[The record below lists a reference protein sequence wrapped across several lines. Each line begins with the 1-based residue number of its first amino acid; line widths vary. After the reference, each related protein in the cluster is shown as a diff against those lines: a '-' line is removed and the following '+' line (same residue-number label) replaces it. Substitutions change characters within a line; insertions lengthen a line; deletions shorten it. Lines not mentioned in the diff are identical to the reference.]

1 MTPNVLVIS
10 NECFS
15 HTSSNGRTL
24 GNFMVGW
31 PKDKLAQFYLTGKP
45 DVFYCENFFHVSDRQ
60 AVNALIGKADKGGRI
75 SAEDLNTAGMETAS
89 ASPAGKKTARN
100 ALTMLG
106 RDAIWRSGAWE
117 KSGYWKWVEAFQP
130 DVVLFQAGDCAF
142 MYRMAAET
150 ARRLEAKLVIYNSE
164 GYYYKD
170 FDYFRGRGLAH
181 MAYPFFQRQLKKSLE
196 RAYAD
201 ASCVIYICDEL
212 REQYAQDFSG
222 RAETVFTGSDIQYE
236 EKTHSNDAFT
246 TVYCGNLG
254 LKRHESLIEIADTL
268 QSISQDLFVDV
279 YGKAPNGQVEAQL
292 SQCRGI
298 RYHGLVPYEQV
309 KQLLRDSDL
318 LLYVESFD
326 AFYQEDIKFGFSTK
340 IADSLASGNCFLLY
354 APEHFACYQYL
365 RRNQAAYTA
374 SQPQE
379 LKAVLQELIENPSA
393 RCRYTQT
400 ALKLAQRNHR
410 IESSTHKFQ
419 NILRELAE

>member
-1 MTPNVLVIS
+1 MPKVLVIS

-24 GNFMVGW
+24 GNFMLGW
-31 PKDKLAQFYLTGKP
+31 PKDKLAQFYLSGKP
-45 DVFYCENFFHVSDRQ
+45 DVSYCENYFHVSDRQ
-60 AVNALIGKADKGGRI
+60 AINALMGKDDIGGRI
-75 SAEDLNTAGMETAS
+75 SSNDLNAVCMETAS
-89 ASPAGKKTARN
+89 TSMKGKKAARN

-106 RDAIWRSGAWE
+106 RNAIWRSGAWA
-117 KSGYWKWVEAFQP
+117 KCGYWKWVEAFQP
-130 DVVLFQAGDCAF
+130 DIVLLQAGDCAF
-142 MYRMAAET
+142 MFQLAHET
-150 ARRLEAKLVIYNSE
+150 VKRLSAKLVIYNSE

-170 FDYFRGRGLAH
+170 FDYFRGRGFAH
-181 MAYPFFQRQLKKSLE
+181 MAYPLFQRQLKKALE

-212 REQYAQDFSG
+212 REQYTRDFSG
-222 RAETVFTGSDIQYE
+222 RAETVFTGSEIHYE
-236 EKTHSNDAFT
+236 ERSHSNDVFT

-268 QSISQDLFVDV
+268 QSISPDLFVDV
-279 YGKAPNGQVEAQL
+279 YGKAPSEQVEEQL
-292 SQCRGI
+292 IQCKGI

-365 RRNQAAYTA
+365 WKNQAAYTA
-374 SQPQE
+374 SNQQE
-379 LKAVLQELIENPSA
+379 LRSILQELIENPSA

-400 ALKLAQRNHR
+400 ALELAEKNHQ
-410 IESSTHKFQ
+410 IEKSTNKFQ
-419 NILRELAE
+419 NILRKLAE

>member
-1 MTPNVLVIS
+1 MTPKVLVIS

-60 AVNALIGKADKGGRI
+60 AINALIGKADKGGRI

-100 ALTMLG
+100 ALTMLA
-106 RDAIWRSGAWE
+106 RNAIWRSGAWE
-117 KSGYWKWVEAFQP
+117 KSGYWKWAEAFMP
-130 DVVLFQAGDCAF
+130 DVVLLQAGDCEF
-142 MYRMAAET
+142 MFRLARET
-150 ARRLEAKLVIYNSE
+150 AKRLNTKLVIYNSE

-181 MAYPFFQRQLKKSLE
+181 MAYPLFRRQLKREIE
-196 RAYAD
+196 RAYED
-201 ASCVIYICDEL
+201 ASCAIYICDEL
-212 REQYAQDFSG
+212 REQYAQNFSG
-222 RAETVFTGSDIQYE
+222 RAETVFTASGILYE
-236 EKTHSNDAFT
+236 EKTHSNDVFT

-292 SQCRGI
+292 AQSRGI

-365 RRNQAAYTA
+365 RKNQAAYTA
-374 SQPQE
+374 SNQQE
-379 LKAVLQELIENPSA
+379 MKTILQELIENPSA
-393 RCRYTQT
+393 RCRYTET
-400 ALKLAQRNHR
+400 ALKLADENHQ
-410 IESSTHKFQ
+410 IEKNTKKFQ